1 MIWIRLIF
9 THNIIYSF
17 FSYYFISVEKWSF
30 KLMDNKDTDSK
41 INPLKEGFSDTENIV
56 FGRNPVAEALKS
68 GRTIDKIFITK
79 GLHEGSIIK
88 IIAIAKEKGIPI
100 IEVDRNKLENITKT
114 SSHQGI
120 LAFVTDYVYNSLE
133 DIIAYAKEKG
143 EPPFILILDGINDPH
158 NLGAVIRTANACGVH
173 GIVLPK
179 RNSCGLTAT
188 VFKAAAGAVEYVKI
202 ARVVNITATL
212 EFLKENN
219 IWTYGA
225 DGSATEDIYHTD
237 MKGAVAIIL
246 GDEGHGI
253 SRLVKEHCD
262 FLVKIPMK
270 GEISSLNVSVAG
282 AVIMYEVIRQR
293 GG

>member
-1 MIWIRLIF
+1 
-9 THNIIYSF
+9 
-17 FSYYFISVEKWSF
+17 
-30 KLMDNKDTDSK
+30 MDKKDTEISK
-41 INPLKEGFSDTENIV
+41 VSNFSKNSSKEGFTDTENVV

-79 GLHEGSIIK
+79 GEHEGSIIK

-100 IEVDRNKLENITKT
+100 IEVDRNKIENITKS

-120 LAFVTDYVYNSLE
+120 MAFVTDYVYYTPE

-143 EPPFILILDGINDPH
+143 EAPFILILDGINDPH
-158 NLGAVIRTANACGVH
+158 NLGAVIRTANACGIH
-173 GIVLPK
+173 GIILPK
-179 RNSCGLTAT
+179 RNSCGLTST

-225 DGSATEDIYHTD
+225 DGSATGDIYHTD
-237 MKGAVAIIL
+237 MKGAAAIIL
-246 GDEGHGI
+246 GDEGYGI